1 MMRRCSLT
9 LSLFLV
15 VIVPVLLL
23 PATSTRAGDA
33 DNIKNFK
40 LRATIQ
46 IPLADA
52 TINPQQV
59 FRFFDISWVDEP
71 TERYFVADRSNA
83 GVDIIDTETNTFVD
97 RIGGFAGQKFT
108 ATGAADNAHSGPDG
122 VLVIHSANQL
132 WAGDGNSTV
141 KVFDLATNIHVAT
154 ISTCG
159 PPAGPKDEDPVKC
172 ARADE
177 MAHAPGEH
185 IVAAAN
191 NAADPTPFVTLIST
205 ETFSVLQRITFDSVL
220 AQSLG
225 HTSFLDST
233 GAPGGIEQPAW
244 DPATRRFY
252 ISVPTIDG
260 SDTKGAIA
268 VINPDTMT
276 VERLFEVD
284 DCNPAGLTLG
294 PHQNLLVGCG
304 LSNGQSLIVNA
315 RTGQQTRIFGVGGSD
330 EVWFNRGDG
339 NYYLAARNNVK
350 LNPDGSVFIDPA
362 TGKAVAMPSLG
373 VIDAAT
379 NTFLGN
385 VSTGPTNGNH
395 SVAADRKNN
404 HVFVPLRDGTTT
416 PANLPCAKGCIGVYG
431 SDGDKD
437 D

>member
-1 MMRRCSLT
+1 MTRRCSLT

-15 VIVPVLLL
+15 VIVPVLPL
-23 PATSTRAGDA
+23 STGSSRAGDA
-33 DNIKNFK
+33 DSIKNFK
-40 LRATIQ
+40 LRAAIQ
-46 IPLADA
+46 IPLADK

-71 TERYFVADRSNA
+71 TERYFIADRSNA
-83 GVDIIDTETNTFVD
+83 GVDIIDAETNTFVD

-108 ATGAADNAHSGPDG
+108 ATGANDNAHSGPDG

-132 WAGDGNSTV
+132 WAGDGDSTL
-141 KVFDLATNIHVAT
+141 KVFDLATNSPVAT

-159 PPAGPKDEDPVKC
+159 PPGGPKGEDPVKC
-172 ARADE
+172 ARVDE

-205 ETFSVLQRITFDSVL
+205 ETFSVLQRITFDSAL

-225 HTSFLDST
+225 HTSFFDST

-252 ISVPTIDG
+252 ISVPNIDG
-260 SDTKGAIA
+260 SDTKGAVA

-294 PHQNLLVGCG
+294 PDQNLLVGCS

-362 TGKAVAMPSLG
+362 TGKAVATPSLG
-373 VIDAAT
+373 IIDAAT

-404 HVFVPLRDGTTT
+404 HVFVPLRDGTAT

-431 SDGDKD
+431 SDGD
-437 D
+437 